1 MKKILL
7 AVFSCFAIMLYS
19 CNSGGGDPKAVLGQ
33 FFSALEK
40 KDLAAARKLATAD
53 SKSMLDMMEMGMK
66 TDDKEADKYKA
77 ANMEIGDAKV
87 EGDKATVPVKDKES
101 NEAMNYVLKKEDGNW
116 KVAFDK
122 ATIMNMATEKMG
134 EKGINLTDSIGKAMD
149 EVKKLDTD
157 SLAEAVKEGV
167 KALDSAG
174 KLLEDLKK

>member
-1 MKKILL
+1 
-7 AVFSCFAIMLYS
+7 
-19 CNSGGGDPKAVLGQ
+19 
-33 FFSALEK
+33 
-40 KDLAAARKLATAD
+40 
-53 SKSMLDMMEMGMK
+53 
-66 TDDKEADKYKA
+66 
-77 ANMEIGDAKV
+77 
-87 EGDKATVPVKDKES
+87 
-101 NEAMNYVLKKEDGNW
+101 MNYVLKKEDGNW